1 MDSTN
6 SQDRVTER
14 KKAMIDAHAKQ
25 TEIAREV
32 GVKRSY
38 VNQIILGKYTHRGDR
53 SDRIRDAI
61 AKRLNRNFNDLWG
74 PN

>member
-1 MDSTN
+1 
-6 SQDRVTER
+6 
-14 KKAMIDAHAKQ
+14 MIDARAKQ
-25 TEIAREV
+25 TEIARET

-53 SDRIRDAI
+53 SDRIREAI
-61 AKRLNRNFNDLWG
+61 ARRLNRNFADLWG